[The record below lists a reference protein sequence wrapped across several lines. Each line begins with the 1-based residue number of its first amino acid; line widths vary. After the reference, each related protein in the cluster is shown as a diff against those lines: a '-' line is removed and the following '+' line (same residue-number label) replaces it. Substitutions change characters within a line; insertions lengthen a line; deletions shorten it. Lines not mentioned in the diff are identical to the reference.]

1 MKNKKILIVHRFFW
15 PDKSSCS
22 SIMKNICSH
31 LASNGYNVEVISSHP
46 SYRQDSYKKKCP
58 NVELLNGFKINRLY
72 LPNESEKFFRRILN
86 AFLIGISL
94 IRKSLLYKPNL
105 IIVTSIPPILGG
117 FFGVLSAKISKSKF
131 IYFCMDIHPELGL
144 LSNDYQN
151 SYLYNLLLKL
161 DNWNCNNAD
170 KIIVHSKDMQ
180 KTLIHRGRLKKPN
193 IEIINNF
200 IKPLQ
205 LSSKAKFN
213 NQSKSSHKKLK
224 IIYAG
229 NLGRFQY
236 LDKIVDAMALITDH
250 KNIELTFMGEGLMK
264 NNLKEKVKK
273 TGANIKFLNYLPQN
287 EAQEIISQSDIG
299 IVPLMSNL
307 YKYAYPSKTIS
318 YLERSKPIIAIIER
332 ESELSI
338 DMLNNEYGF
347 QISQGDSRGLAN
359 LLINLEKDTSWKD
372 KMGNNAYLNYKKKFT
387 PEFILGKWSNL
398 IKNLI

>member
-1 MKNKKILIVHRFFW
+1 
-15 PDKSSCS
+15 
-22 SIMKNICSH
+22 
-31 LASNGYNVEVISSHP
+31 
-46 SYRQDSYKKKCP
+46 
-58 NVELLNGFKINRLY
+58 
-72 LPNESEKFFRRILN
+72 
-86 AFLIGISL
+86 
-94 IRKSLLYKPNL
+94 
-105 IIVTSIPPILGG
+105 
-117 FFGVLSAKISKSKF
+117 
-131 IYFCMDIHPELGL
+131 
-144 LSNDYQN
+144 
-151 SYLYNLLLKL
+151 
-161 DNWNCNNAD
+161 
-170 KIIVHSKDMQ
+170 
-180 KTLIHRGRLKKPN
+180 
-193 IEIINNF
+193 INNF

-250 KNIELTFMGEGLMK
+250 KNIELTFMGEGLMM

-287 EAQEIISQSDIG
+287 DAQEIISQSDIG

-359 LLINLEKDTSWKD
+359 LLINLEKDTTW
-372 KMGNNAYLNYKKKFT
+372 
-387 PEFILGKWSNL
+387 
-398 IKNLI
+398 